1 MLAGLGDLSKLQS
14 LSLNVE
20 QIEDASNLAKMGVT
34 SLTSL
39 SLNVNRLTSLTSL
52 GKLKKLERLSLK
64 DNKIKS
70 MKGMKGLQSLVELLL
85 DVNCLTNLDQVR
97 GSCWFNL
104 ATLSVNT
111 NKIKCLPSNLSA
123 SLPSLCMLNLYQN
136 SIERVEVDTFRHL
149 PSLTALDLGRNRLS
163 DSASLGEC
171 LNAAPTLRRLVLSQN
186 KMVEPPSLNLPLL
199 QQLWL
204 SGNKISGMGCWR
216 RDESCFMPCL
226 VELYLQENAIVAIG
240 GVGSL
245 R

>member
-149 PSLTALDLGRNRLS
+149 HSLTALDLGRNRLS